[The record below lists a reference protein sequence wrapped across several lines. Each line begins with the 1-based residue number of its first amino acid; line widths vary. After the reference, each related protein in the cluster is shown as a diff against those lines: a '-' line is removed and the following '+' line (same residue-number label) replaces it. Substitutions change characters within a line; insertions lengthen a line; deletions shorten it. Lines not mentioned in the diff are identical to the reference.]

1 MNEFYSLS
9 MQSLNPINPGLTL
22 LETTRLRLRQ
32 ITSNDFDDLY
42 RMNSDPD
49 VMKFV
54 GDGSVR
60 TREQMVHEME
70 ALMSHYL
77 RKPGLGV
84 WAVELKDTSQFVG
97 AAGLVFHDDSEEV
110 EVGYRFMK
118 EHWGKG
124 YATEAASALVKY
136 GFEKLGLKK
145 IVSFAHVDN
154 RGSTRVMEKIG
165 MQYVGERVNRGWMQ
179 VYFEVRNDGSG
190 E

>member
-1 MNEFYSLS
+1 M
-9 MQSLNPINPGLTL
+9 
-22 LETTRLRLRQ
+22 
-32 ITSNDFDDLY
+32 
-42 RMNSDPD
+42 
-49 VMKFV
+49 
-54 GDGSVR
+54 
-60 TREQMVHEME
+60 
-70 ALMSHYL
+70 
-77 RKPGLGV
+77 